1 MMPVTK
7 WVDEKPS
14 HCRHSV
20 PVLSKSD
27 LSSMDCQPQGDSMST
42 TPSSTRAKRSRT
54 AGAAATATKRPASG
68 TATVTRSVSAEQ
80 RNSMIAESAYLRA
93 EARGFQ
99 GGDPVQ
105 DWLDGEK
112 EVDALLS
119 RAAD

>member
-1 MMPVTK
+1 
-7 WVDEKPS
+7 
-14 HCRHSV
+14 
-20 PVLSKSD
+20 
-27 LSSMDCQPQGDSMST
+27 MST
-42 TPSSTRAKRSRT
+42 TPSSARAKRSRST
-54 AGAAATATKRPASG
+54 AGSAGATKRTASD
-68 TATVTRSVSAEQ
+68 ATVTRSVSAEQ
-80 RNSMIAESAYLRA
+80 RNAMIAESAYLRA

>member
-1 MMPVTK
+1 
-7 WVDEKPS
+7 
-14 HCRHSV
+14 
-20 PVLSKSD
+20 
-27 LSSMDCQPQGDSMST
+27 MST
-42 TPSSTRAKRSRT
+42 TSSSSSRSKRSRST
-54 AGAAATATKRPASG
+54 AAPAGAATRPTSNTAA
-68 TATVTRSVSAEQ
+68 VTRTVSADQ
-80 RNSMIAESAYLRA
+80 RNAMIAESAYLRA

>member
-1 MMPVTK
+1 
-7 WVDEKPS
+7 
-14 HCRHSV
+14 
-20 PVLSKSD
+20 
-27 LSSMDCQPQGDSMST
+27 MST
-42 TPSSTRAKRSRT
+42 TPSSARAKRSSRST
-54 AGAAATATKRPASG
+54 AGSAGATKRPNPPTPS
-68 TATVTRSVSAEQ
+68 VTRSVSAEQ
-80 RNSMIAESAYLRA
+80 RNAMIAESAYLRA

>member
-1 MMPVTK
+1 
-7 WVDEKPS
+7 
-14 HCRHSV
+14 
-20 PVLSKSD
+20 
-27 LSSMDCQPQGDSMST
+27 MST
-42 TPSSTRAKRSRT
+42 TPSSARTKRSRST
-54 AGAAATATKRPASG
+54 AGTGGATKRPAPE
-68 TATVTRSVSAEQ
+68 TATVTRTVSAEQ
-80 RNSMIAESAYLRA
+80 RNAMIAESAYLRA

>member
-1 MMPVTK
+1 
-7 WVDEKPS
+7 
-14 HCRHSV
+14 
-20 PVLSKSD
+20 
-27 LSSMDCQPQGDSMST
+27 MST
-42 TPSSTRAKRSRT
+42 TPSSARAKRSRST
-54 AGAAATATKRPASG
+54 AGSAGATKRPTSE
-68 TATVTRSVSAEQ
+68 TATVTRTVSAEQ
-80 RNSMIAESAYLRA
+80 RNAMIAESAYLRA